1 MTRSS
6 GAVGCADDEV
16 VSKPA
21 NKEGQWRVLAIRP
34 LASSCQ
40 AESLASSSHIDS
52 CAVVPSHGRTRI

>member
-21 NKEGQWRVLAIRP
+21 NKEGQWRVLAIRAIGEFLP
-34 LASSCQ
+34 
-40 AESLASSSHIDS
+40 
-52 CAVVPSHGRTRI
+52 GRIAGEF